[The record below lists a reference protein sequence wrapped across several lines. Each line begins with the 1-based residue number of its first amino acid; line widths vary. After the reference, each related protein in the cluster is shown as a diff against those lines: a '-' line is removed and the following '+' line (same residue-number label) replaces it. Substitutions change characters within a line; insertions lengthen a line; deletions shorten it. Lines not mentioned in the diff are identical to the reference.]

1 MTRKIKIHQVNT
13 RVTFNISNVS
23 RLKFCRL
30 KTMKFFLLFTVFLH
44 FRLDWKSMCI
54 EIWIP
59 KLLKEL
65 KKKKEEFASCSYISY
80 FWCNIL
86 ELILFCLLNFSSL
99 GLFSVFCKFL
109 FLHTCLHY
117 IPTCFYPPLPC
128 PCRKICT
135 HPN

>member
-1 MTRKIKIHQVNT
+1 MAESCIVLSWKYC
-13 RVTFNISNVS
+13 SW
-23 RLKFCRL
+23 KFWAYITDNNFSKSCFII
-30 KTMKFFLLFTVFLH
+30 FFYS
-44 FRLDWKSMCI
+44 RLDWKSMCI

-109 FLHTCLHY
+109 FLHICLHY
-117 IPTCFYPPLPC
+117 IPTCFYPPCPALPKDLY
-128 PCRKICT
+128 P
-135 HPN
+135 P

>member
-1 MTRKIKIHQVNT
+1 MG
-13 RVTFNISNVS
+13 
-23 RLKFCRL
+23 
-30 KTMKFFLLFTVFLH
+30 
-44 FRLDWKSMCI
+44 DP
-54 EIWIP
+54 EITQGT
-59 KLLKEL
+59 EES
-65 KKKKEEFASCSYISY
+65 KKEEFASCTWVSY

-128 PCRKICT
+128 LAARSVPTLIIKDQPCIHYELVIILSFNKEIKNCSIYQRL
-135 HPN
+135 N

>member
-1 MTRKIKIHQVNT
+1 
-13 RVTFNISNVS
+13 
-23 RLKFCRL
+23 
-30 KTMKFFLLFTVFLH
+30 
-44 FRLDWKSMCI
+44 MCI

-65 KKKKEEFASCSYISY
+65 KNKKKEEFASCSYISY

-109 FLHTCLHY
+109 FFAYLLTLHTYL
-117 IPTCFYPPLPC
+117 FLPPLPC
-128 PCRKICT
+128 LSTRSVPTLIIKDQPCIHYELVIILSFNKEIKNCSIYQRL
-135 HPN
+135 N